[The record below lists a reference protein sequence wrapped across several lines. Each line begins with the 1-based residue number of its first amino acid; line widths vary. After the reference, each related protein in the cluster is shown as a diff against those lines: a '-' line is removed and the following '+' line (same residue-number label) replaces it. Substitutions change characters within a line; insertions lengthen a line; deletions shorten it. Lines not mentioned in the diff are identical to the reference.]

1 MALESK
7 ATMDD
12 DVAATPAGGLHG
24 STVST
29 YATTFQPP
37 EWAVPPPEKSIAARF
52 EVLRMNKNVGTHEL
66 GGRQVTVFGREQN
79 GCDFVLANPS
89 VSRKHATVIHC
100 AKGGVYIVDLMSRH
114 GTFVGKTKIPPHD
127 PYLLHEGDVVTFGQ
141 SCRTYVL
148 KGTDPTG
155 LSQAVKKPWRLKSLV
170 PRFGAG
176 SSSHPT
182 PAKKPTRKYNDICI
196 KMVNKICSGTFS
208 PERGEEFAN
217 EVSELDDD
225 LVDDVAGL
233 LVEKV
238 TRQYANATLVI
249 LALLD
254 AHVGLQAFENNL
266 TPIVQV
272 SQSNLDAR
280 KILQVVAEARIESTS
295 RMDTPNH
302 SDDDGGDGDDD
313 YRNDD
318 YAPPDVSYAPPSIP
332 YAPPAS
338 TYAPPASTYAPP
350 AAAVFAPPPAT
361 SPPRTHAPLPADAPH
376 YNDDDEEEKAEE
388 MTSPMPDRARQRVL
402 SNEGK
407 RLFAQA
413 THSPVAAA
421 SGFSFITPSSPSPVA
436 AVSAFGFITASAAP
450 DDTEYDDDENDYA
463 DDDDDEY
470 DDQEEDDDGY
480 APVEIPEGFL
490 SERSTMDPQDF
501 SNLWQCATVS
511 EEWDQDLS
519 PEYDADLLERCLWG
533 LHVTLLSTS
542 VVGGSQTFLYHAEQM
557 SNGTIFLVEV
567 VANETLGELSATF
580 KWIELG
586 LLYDDG
592 HLVFIQL
599 FKECLEPCYTPNH
612 PRTPYLRMLEPP
624 PAPAPSPVA
633 SVHGTTTTEHPSAPT
648 DNDNDN
654 EDIDDDSEDG
664 AGEELVIDDTAS
676 FEAALST
683 IPELD
688 PSTFEALWRDA
699 LDLDTIADTVD
710 RHLPPAAD
718 VIAHFHARR
727 VFCIA
732 YGAVPNVG
740 DKFFFYAQTAASQC
754 LYFLELTLERE
765 STDVTAV
772 CKYAPTRTHP
782 VQEDIA
788 IWFIGLVEEIL
799 VELE

>member
-24 STVST
+24 STIST

-37 EWAVPPPEKSIAARF
+37 EWAVYPTEKTITARF
-52 EVLRMNKNVGTHEL
+52 EVLRMNKSVGTHEL

-127 PYLLHEGDVVTFGQ
+127 PYLLHDGDVVTFGQ

-148 KGTDPTG
+148 KGIDPTG
-155 LSQAVKKPWRLKSLV
+155 LSQAVKKPWRLKSLLV
-170 PRFGAG
+170 PRFGTG
-176 SSSHPT
+176 SSSSHPP

-196 KMVNKICSGTFS
+196 KMVNKICSGSFS
-208 PERGEEFAN
+208 TERGEEFAN

-249 LALLD
+249 LALLE
-254 AHVGLQAFENNL
+254 AHVGLHAFENNL

-295 RMDTPNH
+295 RMDTPNP
-302 SDDDGGDGDDD
+302 SDDDDDDDD

-318 YAPPDVSYAPPSIP
+318 YAPPDVSYAPPPIP

-338 TYAPPASTYAPP
+338 MYAPP
-350 AAAVFAPPPAT
+350 AAPVFAPPPAMERAPT
-361 SPPRTHAPLPADAPH
+361 SPPRAHAPLPGT
-376 YNDDDEEEKAEE
+376 YNDDDDEEEKAEE
-388 MTSPMPDRARQRVL
+388 MTSPMPDQSRQRVL

-413 THSPVAAA
+413 THSPLAAA

-450 DDTEYDDDENDYA
+450 DNDDEAEYDDHEHDYE
-463 DDDDDEY
+463 DDEKDEEY
-470 DDQEEDDDGY
+470 EDEEDSY

-511 EEWDQDLS
+511 EEWDEDLS

-599 FKECLEPCYTPNH
+599 FKECLEPCYMPNH
-612 PRTPYLRMLEPP
+612 PRTPYLRVLERPP
-624 PAPAPSPVA
+624 VPAPSPVA
-633 SVHGTTTTEHPSAPT
+633 SVHETTTTTAHISAPT
-648 DNDNDN
+648 DVYANNDDEV
-654 EDIDDDSEDG
+654 EDDGDDMME
-664 AGEELVIDDTAS
+664 EELLIEDTAS

-710 RHLPPAAD
+710 RDLPPAAE
-718 VIAHFHARR
+718 VIAQFHARR

-732 YGAVPNVG
+732 FGAVPNVG

-754 LYFLELTLERE
+754 LYFMELTLERD
-765 STDVTAV
+765 STNVTAV
-772 CKYAPTRTHP
+772 CKYAPTTTHP